1 MFCRSAHFVQKKWK
15 GYRFKVLFR
24 GGRLLEVAVTRSDVS
39 VVLLEGEP
47 LTVLV
52 RGEALKLGS

>member
-24 GGRLLEVAVTRSDVS
+24 GRLLEVAVTRSDVS